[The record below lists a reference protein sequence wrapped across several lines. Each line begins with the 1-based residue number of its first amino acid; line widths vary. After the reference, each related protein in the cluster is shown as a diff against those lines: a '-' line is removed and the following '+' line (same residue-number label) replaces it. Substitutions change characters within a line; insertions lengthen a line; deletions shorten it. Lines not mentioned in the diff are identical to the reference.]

1 MQIDQKKASVLLGYL
16 GEAIKILSA
25 LLYTPIMLRLLGQSE
40 YGLYQLAVSTVS
52 CLRLLNMGFINSYF
66 RFHSRYHVKG
76 DTDGIARLNGMFM
89 MIFGAIAALCVI
101 CGAVMVVNAHYIFD
115 TGLTAAETEKVKI
128 LMAILVVN
136 MAVSLFDIVFY
147 CYVMA
152 SEKFV
157 FQKLVNVFQ
166 SLLTPLLTLPL
177 LLLGCNSVAVVVIM
191 TLLTIA
197 VFLMNLGFCLKKL
210 NMQFS
215 FHGIERSLL
224 REMAGFAFFIFLN
237 QMVNQVNWNVDKMLL
252 GRLSGT
258 VAVAVYGIGMQIY
271 WLYNDVAV
279 SMSGV
284 FIPQINNI
292 VAESNDNRKLTALM
306 TRVGRVQFLL
316 LALILSGFAFF
327 GRSFIQLWAG
337 DGYEESYWVALLLM
351 LPMTV
356 PLIQTLGVEIQRAK
370 NKHRVRSVV
379 YAGIALVNICIS
391 VVFIK
396 RWGCVGA
403 VAGTTISLVAGE
415 ILFMNW
421 YYHKKI
427 GLDILAFWKE
437 IGKLLPAVG
446 LVCLFGVAYTHFV
459 QVSGWA
465 MLLLSV
471 VVYTVV
477 YGVIMWLAGLNT
489 YEKQLVGNILR
500 KLPGRAVPP
509 VRGEKG

>member
-1 MQIDQKKASVLLGYL
+1 MQIDQKKTSVLLSYI

-25 LLYTPIMLRLLGQSE
+25 LIYTPVMLRLLGQSE

-76 DTDGIARLNGMFM
+76 DAEGVARLNGMFM
-89 MIFGAIAALCVI
+89 MIFGAIASLCVI
-101 CGAVMVVNAHYIFD
+101 CGAVMVFNAQYIFD
-115 TGLTAAETEKVKI
+115 TGLTAAETQKVKL

-152 SEKFV
+152 SERFV
-157 FQKLVNVFQ
+157 FQKLVNILQ
-166 SLLTPLLTLPL
+166 NLLTPLLTLPL
-177 LLLGCNSVAVVVIM
+177 LLMGYSSVAVVVVM

-197 VFLMNLGFCLKKL
+197 VFVTNLNFCLKKL
-210 NMQFS
+210 KMRFS
-215 FHGIERSLL
+215 FRGIAFSLL
-224 REMAGFAFFIFLN
+224 REMGGFAFFIFLN

-271 WLYNDVAV
+271 WLYNDVAA

-292 VAESNDNRKLTALM
+292 VAESNDNRQLTGLM

-316 LALILSGFAFF
+316 LALILSGFALF
-327 GRSFIQLWAG
+327 GQSFIRLWAG
-337 DGYEESYWVALLLM
+337 AGYEESYWVALLLM

-356 PLIQTLGVEIQRAK
+356 PLIQNLGVEIQRAR

-379 YAGIALVNICIS
+379 YACIAAINVCVS

-396 RWGCVGA
+396 RWGCIGA
-403 VAGTTISLVAGE
+403 VAGTTLSLVAGE

-421 YYHKKI
+421 YYQKKL
-427 GLDILAFWKE
+427 GLDMAAFWKE
-437 IGKLLPAVG
+437 IAKLLPATG
-446 LVCLFGVAYTHFV
+446 IACLFGAVYTHFV
-459 QVSGWA
+459 QVSGWG
-465 MLLLSV
+465 MLVLSAV
-471 VVYTVV
+471 AYTGVYAAV
-477 YGVIMWLAGLNT
+477 MWLMGLNT
-489 YEKQLVGNILR
+489 YEKQLFGKILR
-500 KLPGRAVPP
+500 KLPGR
-509 VRGEKG
+509 GGSGD